1 MSEKIGSFNDFVEQ
15 NNLENYS
22 LAAKEYAVALDG
34 LRRSLAEEKGI
45 TLDQLHNISL
55 NKSNN

>member
-45 TLDQLHNISL
+45 SLEQLHSICPE
-55 NKSNN
+55 KTE